1 MDIKK
6 ILWMALFSTNVFLII
21 FSFIMTPFTGLNFNE
36 SLDPVQLVILLS
48 GLFILMLSAVLPKKL
63 KMIQSVQQK
72 NESSEMAIERT
83 KFILSLALNESATIN
98 GFILVFVF
106 KNWTLGALLYT
117 ASLVAFLLKFPK
129 EDSPAEKKP
138 SGLNV

>member
-1 MDIKK
+1 
-6 ILWMALFSTNVFLII
+6 MALFSTNVFLIV